1 MSAQLRICHITRLEK
16 GANTGERIYMEFI
29 DGDTTTK
36 VDAFRRGHV
45 PQGRKPRTR
54 EDPFI
59 YTIILRTGEDSFI
72 VRLHKTPSGL
82 AHSMLMGNQFRQ
94 LVGVMKASGWEQ
106 KGKLVKSKEDHGWGN
121 MTIENALT
129 LRPVDH
135 NTDTTPKFPSK
146 LLKKLKQQSK
156 AAHRELKQIEKATV
170 ADWQRMVV
178 IHLAS
183 WNVNKN
189 TLLSETLNVTGF
201 DAEENGHV
209 LGDYNGMIGHS
220 YGGSANDSTEKMVFI
235 DQFYETM
242 WIALVP
248 THQPTAETAH
258 CFVPARDALLERL
271 QSYGFVIEKTKQ
283 SATTRKN
290 IHEYEVV
297 YFLVRST

>member
-1 MSAQLRICHITRLEK
+1 MSAQLKICHSMSLEQ

-29 DGDTTTK
+29 DGDSTTK
-36 VDAFRRGHV
+36 VDAFKRGSV
-45 PQGRKPRTR
+45 PQGRKPRTQK
-54 EDPFI
+54 DPFI
-59 YTIILRTGEDSFI
+59 YTIVLRTDEESFI
-72 VRLHKTPSGL
+72 LHLHGIQSGRLS
-82 AHSMLMGNQFRQ
+82 SMLMGNQFRQ
-94 LVGVMKASGWEQ
+94 LVRVMKANGWEQ
-106 KGKLVKSKEDHGWGN
+106 DGDLVETKDLHPMYNG
-121 MTIENALT
+121 TIEHTMT
-129 LRPVDH
+129 LRPTDA
-135 NTDTTPKFPSK
+135 NTDITPKFPPT
-146 LLKKLKQQSK
+146 LLQKLKQQSK
-156 AAHRELKQIEKATV
+156 AAHRELTQIEKATV

-183 WNVNKN
+183 WNVNEN

-220 YGGSANDSTEKMVFI
+220 FGGSANNSPEKMAFV
-235 DQFYETM
+235 DKFYETM
-242 WIALVP
+242 WIAPVP
-248 THQPTAETAH
+248 TDPPTAETAH

-290 IHEYEVV
+290 IHEYEIV